1 MDKLK
6 MHSPD
11 MTQQNIEKIQALFP
25 NCVTESKGADGELKL
40 AIDFDQLKQELSN
53 SIVEGPQERYQLN
66 WPGKREAL
74 LTANA
79 PIAKTLRPFREES
92 VNFDTTENLF
102 IEGDNLDALKMLQE
116 TYLGKVKM
124 IYIDPPYNTGNDF
137 IYDDDFSVNSN
148 DFLVSS
154 NQKDEQGNRLVSNSE
169 SNGRF
174 HSDWITMIYP
184 RLKLSRNLMTT
195 DGVIFISIDDNELA
209 NLRKVCDE
217 VFGEY
222 NFIGVLSVE
231 NNPKGRKN
239 SSFIS
244 VSSEYCVIYAKDKN
258 QSYFLENVPKKSSD
272 MVLDEDG
279 KYVHASGKRV
289 IVGENSFN
297 NAVDNN
303 DSDKNYSVY
312 YRDKDGYLVTR
323 KETIDERDDSL
334 LKEGYIKYF
343 SHNKGVLVENTYTE
357 SKLKELHAKK
367 SLSFSGE
374 KIYEKNFNDTIR
386 IKSQLVNKK
395 YEAIID
401 GKKCQFSMELTTTGA
416 GTYIKSLFEL
426 DNSPFSAPKNIG
438 FIKMLISLLDGD
450 DFTVLDF
457 FAGSSSTADALMRL
471 NSQDGKNRKFIMVQ
485 LPEDLDESLERVSSP
500 IEKKVIKSA
509 ISICKSLSKEH
520 YLTEVSKERIRRAGT
535 KILEGECHQDWNKDV
550 GFRVLKV
557 DTSNMAD
564 VYYSPDQVTQGS
576 LDLLVDNI
584 KPDRTD
590 EDLLFQVLLDW
601 GVDLTLPIRKETIQG
616 KSVFFVDDDALVAC
630 FDLRINE
637 ALIKELAIKEP
648 LRVVFRDDG
657 FESDAV
663 KINAEQIFKQVS
675 PHTEVKAI

>member
-25 NCVTESKGADGELKL
+25 NCVTESRGANGELKL

-53 SIVEGPQERYQLN
+53 LIVEGPQERYQLN

-74 LTANA
+74 LTANT
-79 PIAKTLRPFREES
+79 PIAKTLRPCREES

-137 IYDDDFSVNSN
+137 IYDDDFSENSTEY
-148 DFLVSS
+148 LKRS
-154 NQKDEQGNRLVSNSE
+154 NQSDNDGNNLVANKD

-174 HSDWITMIYP
+174 HSDWLTMIYP
-184 RLKLSRNLMTT
+184 RLKLARNLLKD
-195 DGVIFISIDDNELA
+195 DGVIFVSIDDSEQV
-209 NLRKVCDE
+209 NLKKVCDE
-217 VFGEY
+217 IFGAD
-222 NFIGVLSVE
+222 NFIEQFVWIKKTNPPNNVVIGSVHEYVLAYAKNKEKCELYLLPRSSESNSKYTNPDNDPRGEWTAGDLSAAAKGGRSTPSLMYQIKNPNTGELFDPPPSRMWIVPKEQMEKNINEGRIWWGKDGCGKPKYKRFLSEVRQGV
-231 NNPKGRKN
+231 
-239 SSFIS
+239 S
-244 VSSEYCVIYAKDKN
+244 VSTLLNFCGN
-258 QSYFLENVPKKSSD
+258 N
-272 MVLDEDG
+272 G
-279 KYVHASGKRV
+279 TAS
-289 IVGENSFN
+289 
-297 NAVDNN
+297 
-303 DSDKNYSVY
+303 
-312 YRDKDGYLVTR
+312 
-323 KETIDERDDSL
+323 
-334 LKEGYIKYF
+334 
-343 SHNKGVLVENTYTE
+343 
-357 SKLKELHAKK
+357 KELNALFDGEVVFETPKPT
-367 SLSFSGE
+367 SLIDVLCSIST
-374 KIYEKNFNDTIR
+374 KYND
-386 IKSQLVNKK
+386 
-395 YEAIID
+395 
-401 GKKCQFSMELTTTGA
+401 
-416 GTYIKSLFEL
+416 
-426 DNSPFSAPKNIG
+426 
-438 FIKMLISLLDGD
+438 
-450 DFTVLDF
+450 TVLDF
-457 FAGSSSTADALMRL
+457 FAGSSATPHSILKQNAKD
-471 NSQDGKNRKFIMVQ
+471 NGGRKFIAVQ
-485 LPEDLDESLERVSSP
+485 LPELCDESSSAFKAGYKT
-500 IEKKVIKSA
+500 IAEI
-509 ISICKSLSKEH
+509 
-520 YLTEVSKERIRRAGT
+520 SKERIRRAGA
-535 KILEGECHQDWNKDV
+535 KILEGECHIDWNKDV

-584 KPDRTD
+584 KADRTD

-637 ALIKELAIKEP
+637 ALIKELATKEP

>member
-11 MTQQNIEKIQALFP
+11 MTQQNIEKIKDLFP
-25 NCVTESKGADGELKL
+25 NCVTESKGANGELKL

-79 PIAKTLRPFREES
+79 PIAKTLRPCREES

-124 IYIDPPYNTGNDF
+124 IYIDPPYNTGKDF
-137 IYDDDFSVNSN
+137 IYSDNFAENS
-148 DFLVSS
+148 DAFLKRS
-154 NQKDEQGNRLVSNSE
+154 NQNDEDGNRLVSNTE

-174 HSDWITMIYP
+174 HSDWLSMMYS
-184 RLKLSRNLMTT
+184 RLKSARNLLKD
-195 DGVIFISIDDNELA
+195 DGVIFISIDDTEQSNI
-209 NLRKVCDE
+209 KKICDE
-217 VFGEY
+217 IFGEI
-222 NFIGVLSVE
+222 NCVGEAIIVRSEGGGLAKQLI
-231 NNPKGRKN
+231 KGHDN
-239 SSFIS
+239 LH
-244 VSSEYCVIYAKDKN
+244 IYAKNINCFESLKRPKDVRGSIVKLNNEEYWIEEDWLRKEFGKYGTCPYAEIENYHGKQKKDEIDEGLAKGIYTIVNKN
-258 QSYFLENVPKKSSD
+258 GVEIVGRYRKLS
-272 MVLDEDG
+272 EDG
-279 KYVHASGKRV
+279 SKFYSILKHLNKNGVHDLKN
-289 IVGENSFN
+289 IEM
-297 NAVDNN
+297 
-303 DSDKNYSVY
+303 DSLFDYPKPV
-312 YRDKDGYLVTR
+312 
-323 KETIDERDDSL
+323 SL
-334 LKEGYIKYF
+334 LKQLTLGCTF
-343 SHNKGVLVENTYTE
+343 LP
-357 SKLKELHAKK
+357 AD
-367 SLSFSGE
+367 
-374 KIYEKNFNDTIR
+374 KN
-386 IKSQLVNKK
+386 
-395 YEAIID
+395 EII
-401 GKKCQFSMELTTTGA
+401 
-416 GTYIKSLFEL
+416 
-426 DNSPFSAPKNIG
+426 
-438 FIKMLISLLDGD
+438 
-450 DFTVLDF
+450 LDF
-457 FAGSSSTADALMRL
+457 FAGSATTAHAVMQL
-471 NSQDGKNRKFIMVQ
+471 NAEDGGNRKFIMVQ
-485 LPEDLDESLERVSSP
+485 LPEEC
-500 IEKKVIKSA
+500 EKKSEAYKAGYKTIA
-509 ISICKSLSKEH
+509 EI
-520 YLTEVSKERIRRAGT
+520 SKERIRRAGA
-535 KILEGECHQDWNKDV
+535 KILEGECHKDWNKDV

-584 KPDRTD
+584 KTDRTD

-601 GVDLTLPIRKETIQG
+601 GVDLTLPIRKETMQG

-637 ALIKELAIKEP
+637 ALIKELAAKEP

>member
-6 MHSPD
+6 MYSPD
-11 MTQQNIEKIQALFP
+11 TTQQNIEKIQALFP

-79 PIAKTLRPFREES
+79 PIAKTLRPCREES

-137 IYDDDFSVNSN
+137 IYSDNFSEGVDDF
-148 DFLVSS
+148 LKRSS
-154 NQKDEQGNRLVSNSE
+154 QIDEYGNRLFANSE

-174 HSDWITMIYP
+174 HSDWLTMIYP
-184 RLKLSRNLMTT
+184 RLKLSRKLLS
-195 DGVIFISIDDNELA
+195 DSGFIVVSIDE
-209 NLRKVCDE
+209 
-217 VFGEY
+217 
-222 NFIGVLSVE
+222 
-231 NNPKGRKN
+231 
-239 SSFIS
+239 
-244 VSSEYCVIYAKDKN
+244 SEYSNLLKVMDEIYGNDSQIATFVWKTR
-258 QSYFLENVPKKSSD
+258 Q
-272 MVLDEDG
+272 
-279 KYVHASGKRV
+279 ASGKQVAASNVSFEHEYLVMYGKSSNASLKGIPRDPSSYKNPDNDPRGPWAKHPLDVGSTREERPNCFYNLVDPDTGITYEANPNRV
-289 IVGENSFN
+289 WAFSPSTMQKLINENKILFDKNGKSKPGLKKFFNELKTSFKPISTWLQKDTFCIGYNTEGTKVANSLFN
-297 NAVDNN
+297 NEKLFDYPKPVSLIKILLSQTTHDN
-303 DSDKNYSVY
+303 DIV
-312 YRDKDGYLVTR
+312 V
-323 KETIDERDDSL
+323 
-334 LKEGYIKYF
+334 
-343 SHNKGVLVENTYTE
+343 
-357 SKLKELHAKK
+357 
-367 SLSFSGE
+367 
-374 KIYEKNFNDTIR
+374 
-386 IKSQLVNKK
+386 
-395 YEAIID
+395 
-401 GKKCQFSMELTTTGA
+401 
-416 GTYIKSLFEL
+416 
-426 DNSPFSAPKNIG
+426 
-438 FIKMLISLLDGD
+438 
-450 DFTVLDF
+450 DF
-457 FAGSSSTADALMRL
+457 FAGSGTTAHAVFEYCALEGVNLKNIMIQLGQETSKSS
-471 NSQDGKNRKFIMVQ
+471 
-485 LPEDLDESLERVSSP
+485 
-500 IEKKVIKSA
+500 SA
-509 ISICKSLSKEH
+509 YKAGYKTIAELC
-520 YLTEVSKERIRRAGT
+520 KERIRRAGEKT
-535 KILEGECHQDWNKDV
+535 LAGDCHKDWNKDV

-564 VYYSPDQVTQGS
+564 VYYSPDQVSQGS

-584 KPDRTD
+584 KSGRTD

-637 ALIKELAIKEP
+637 ALIKELATKEP

-663 KINAEQIFKQVS
+663 KINAEQIFKQVL

>member
-1 MDKLK
+1 MPTLD
-6 MHSPD
+6 
-11 MTQQNIEKIQALFP
+11 F
-25 NCVTESKGADGELKL
+25 KG
-40 AIDFDQLKQELSN
+40 KQFVYSHHLS
-53 SIVEGPQERYQLN
+53 V
-66 WPGKREAL
+66 
-74 LTANA
+74 
-79 PIAKTLRPFREES
+79 PFRELKVVADKSLPQEGNTAS
-92 VNFDTTENLF
+92 LDDNL
-102 IEGDNLDALKMLQE
+102 IIHGDNLEALKALLP
-116 TYLGKVKM
+116 THAGKVDC
-124 IYIDPPYNTGNDF
+124 IFLPPYNTGNDF

-312 YRDKDGYLVTR
+312 YRDKDGDLVTR

-401 GKKCQFSMELTTTGA
+401 GKKCQFSM
-416 GTYIKSLFEL
+416 
-426 DNSPFSAPKNIG
+426 
-438 FIKMLISLLDGD
+438 
-450 DFTVLDF
+450 
-457 FAGSSSTADALMRL
+457 
-471 NSQDGKNRKFIMVQ
+471 
-485 LPEDLDESLERVSSP
+485 PE
-500 IEKKVIKSA
+500 
-509 ISICKSLSKEH
+509 
-520 YLTEVSKERIRRAGT
+520 
-535 KILEGECHQDWNKDV
+535 
-550 GFRVLKV
+550 FR
-557 DTSNMAD
+557 
-564 VYYSPDQVTQGS
+564 
-576 LDLLVDNI
+576 
-584 KPDRTD
+584 
-590 EDLLFQVLLDW
+590 
-601 GVDLTLPIRKETIQG
+601 
-616 KSVFFVDDDALVAC
+616 
-630 FDLRINE
+630 
-637 ALIKELAIKEP
+637 
-648 LRVVFRDDG
+648 
-657 FESDAV
+657 
-663 KINAEQIFKQVS
+663 
-675 PHTEVKAI
+675 

>member
-79 PIAKTLRPFREES
+79 PIAKTLRPSREES

-124 IYIDPPYNTGNDF
+124 IYIDPPYNTGTDF
-137 IYDDDFSVNSN
+137 IYEDDFSE
-148 DFLVSS
+148 DFSSFMKKS
-154 NQKDEQGNRLVSNSE
+154 NQQDEAGNRLIANTD

-174 HSDWITMIYP
+174 HSDWLSMLYARI
-184 RLKLSRNLMTT
+184 KLARNLLAE
-195 DGVIFISIDDNELA
+195 DGLIFMSIDDKELPNLLKICNEI
-209 NLRKVCDE
+209 
-217 VFGEY
+217 FGET
-222 NFIGVLSVE
+222 NFESCITWRRRHNQPNDKTKMIGKVSEYILVYSKNTDALLPGKSFQGLPLSE
-231 NNPKGRKN
+231 ERLADYKNPDNDPKGPWSTNPWKAAVGRGGTTY
-239 SSFIS
+239 SI
-244 VSSEYCVIYAKDKN
+244 ET
-258 QSYFLENVPKKSSD
+258 P
-272 MVLDEDG
+272 
-279 KYVHASGKRV
+279 SGKICTETWYGNQETFNKLLSEGRV
-289 IVGENSFN
+289 YWTSNGEGVPRIKIYLSEGQKFGQSAINFFTHEKFGSN
-297 NAVDNN
+297 Q
-303 DSDKNYSVY
+303 
-312 YRDKDGYLVTR
+312 DGSA
-323 KETIDERDDSL
+323 E
-334 LKEGYIKYF
+334 
-343 SHNKGVLVENTYTE
+343 
-357 SKLKELHAKK
+357 LKELMGESGLFDNPKPTK
-367 SLSFSGE
+367 LLRSLIRLASS
-374 KIYEKNFNDTIR
+374 NNDI
-386 IKSQLVNKK
+386 V
-395 YEAIID
+395 
-401 GKKCQFSMELTTTGA
+401 M
-416 GTYIKSLFEL
+416 
-426 DNSPFSAPKNIG
+426 
-438 FIKMLISLLDGD
+438 
-450 DFTVLDF
+450 DF
-457 FAGSSSTADALMRL
+457 FAGSASFAHSVFLQNSADGM
-471 NSQDGKNRKFIMVQ
+471 NRKFIVVQ
-485 LPEDLDESLERVSSP
+485 LPESCDE
-500 IEKKVIKSA
+500 KSEA
-509 ISICKSLSKEH
+509 YKTGYKTIAEI
-520 YLTEVSKERIRRAGT
+520 SKERIRRAGA
-535 KILEGECHQDWNKDV
+535 KILVGECHKDWNKDV

-557 DTSNMAD
+557 DTSNIAD
-564 VYYSPDQVTQGS
+564 VYYSPDQVSQGS

-584 KPDRTD
+584 KTDRTD

-601 GVDLTLPIRKETIQG
+601 GVDLTLPIKKETIQG

-637 ALIKELAIKEP
+637 ALIKELASKEP

>member
-40 AIDFDQLKQELSN
+40 AIDFDKLKQELSN

-79 PIAKTLRPFREES
+79 PIAKTLRPCREES
-92 VNFDTTENLF
+92 VYFDTTENLF

-124 IYIDPPYNTGNDF
+124 VYIDPPYNTGNDF
-137 IYDDDFSVNSN
+137 IYEDDFAENSE
-148 DFLVSS
+148 DFLKRS
-154 NQKDEQGNRLVSNSE
+154 NQKDEEGNRLIANTE

-174 HSDWITMIYP
+174 HSDWLSMMYP
-184 RLKLSRNLMTT
+184 RLKLARNLLL
-195 DGVIFISIDDNELA
+195 DEGVVFISIDDNEASNLKKICDEIFGEQCFVADICVVNNLKGRNDKKYIATA
-209 NLRKVCDE
+209 NERLLMYVKSQDYNENGLDLPQSSIDDYKEEDHIGKYRLIELRKRGGPDTRAERPNMFYPFYVNETTGEVSLEKSSEHYRE
-217 VFGEY
+217 VFPKKSDGVDGRWRWGKETASLRLDSLYSKRVGGADKFNIYEKDYMENDGE
-222 NFIGVLSVE
+222 IRRIKPKSVWAGSNYSTDNATKQYRALMGDLDF
-231 NNPKGRKN
+231 NNPKPLN
-239 SSFIS
+239 
-244 VSSEYCVIYAKDKN
+244 
-258 QSYFLENVPKKSSD
+258 FLID
-272 MVLDEDG
+272 
-279 KYVHASGKRV
+279 
-289 IVGENSFN
+289 
-297 NAVDNN
+297 
-303 DSDKNYSVY
+303 
-312 YRDKDGYLVTR
+312 LVTYS
-323 KETIDERDDSL
+323 TPP
-334 LKEGYIKYF
+334 
-343 SHNKGVLVENTYTE
+343 NNE
-357 SKLKELHAKK
+357 S
-367 SLSFSGE
+367 
-374 KIYEKNFNDTIR
+374 
-386 IKSQLVNKK
+386 
-395 YEAIID
+395 II
-401 GKKCQFSMELTTTGA
+401 
-416 GTYIKSLFEL
+416 
-426 DNSPFSAPKNIG
+426 
-438 FIKMLISLLDGD
+438 
-450 DFTVLDF
+450 LDF
-457 FAGSSSTADALMRL
+457 FSGSGTTAHAVLQR
-471 NSQDGKNRKFIMVQ
+471 NSIDGGNRKFISVQ
-485 LPEDLDESLERVSSP
+485 LPEPCPEDS
-500 IEKKVIKSA
+500 KAHKAGAKT
-509 ISICKSLSKEH
+509 IS
-520 YLTEVSKERIRRAGT
+520 EVTKERIRRAGAKT
-535 KILEGECHQDWNKDV
+535 LEGECHKDWNKDV

-564 VYYSPDQVTQGS
+564 VYYSPDQVSQGS

-584 KPDRTD
+584 KSDRTD

-637 ALIKELAIKEP
+637 ALIKELATKEP

>member
-25 NCVTESKGADGELKL
+25 NCVTESKGANGELKL

-79 PIAKTLRPFREES
+79 PIAKTLRPCREES

-137 IYDDDFSVNSN
+137 IYEDDFAEDTESYM
-148 DFLVSS
+148 LRA
-154 NQKDEQGNRLVSNSE
+154 NQMDEDGNRLSHNTPT
-169 SNGRF
+169 NGRF
-174 HSDWITMIYP
+174 HSNWLSMIYT
-184 RLKLSRNLMTT
+184 RLKLARNLLTD
-195 DGVIFISIDDNELA
+195 DGVIFLSIDDNEASNLHRMCDEIFGSDNFVAQLTVIVKPEGRRYGFFAKTHDYILVYCKNHEAA
-209 NLRKVCDE
+209 NLNEIFVEGRAHTHNDEFGGFTLKGLRNRNVKAFNSTNRPNLRYPFYVDKQKPDPDGFFKVSTVYFDGAVKVEASTIDGLHSVWRWGKEKSEKEKDSLVAYEGNDGEIRIFQKERKLSQLAKT
-217 VFGEY
+217 
-222 NFIGVLSVE
+222 VLSDKE
-231 NNPKGRKN
+231 IISNKGTKELQALLGKGIFDFPKPVALIKLITSIGTN
-239 SSFIS
+239 
-244 VSSEYCVIYAKDKN
+244 
-258 QSYFLENVPKKSSD
+258 
-272 MVLDEDG
+272 
-279 KYVHASGKRV
+279 
-289 IVGENSFN
+289 ENS
-297 NAVDNN
+297 
-303 DSDKNYSVY
+303 
-312 YRDKDGYLVTR
+312 
-323 KETIDERDDSL
+323 I
-334 LKEGYIKYF
+334 
-343 SHNKGVLVENTYTE
+343 
-357 SKLKELHAKK
+357 
-367 SLSFSGE
+367 
-374 KIYEKNFNDTIR
+374 
-386 IKSQLVNKK
+386 
-395 YEAIID
+395 
-401 GKKCQFSMELTTTGA
+401 
-416 GTYIKSLFEL
+416 
-426 DNSPFSAPKNIG
+426 
-438 FIKMLISLLDGD
+438 
-450 DFTVLDF
+450 VLDF
-457 FAGSSSTADALMRL
+457 FSGSATTAHALMHL
-471 NSQDGKNRKFIMVQ
+471 NAEDGGNRKFIMVQ
-485 LPEDLDESLERVSSP
+485 LPEDCD
-500 IEKKVIKSA
+500 KKSEAYKAGYKTIA
-509 ISICKSLSKEH
+509 EI
-520 YLTEVSKERIRRAGT
+520 SKERIRRAGA
-535 KILEGECHQDWNKDV
+535 KILEGECHKDWNKDV

-564 VYYSPDQVTQGS
+564 VYYSPDQVSQGS

-584 KPDRTD
+584 KADRTD

-616 KSVFFVDDDALVAC
+616 KTVFFVDDDALVAC

-637 ALIKELAIKEP
+637 ALIKELATKEP